1 MPSAHNKIIAAEAKA
16 GLGPIGCMRLGRSR
30 LWLDDHGWWVGIV
43 EFQPSAWTRG
53 SYLNVATSW
62 LWHED
67 NPLAFSESWGDRPFY
82 EYESDVQFTAA
93 MRTLVAQARDEIL
106 RMRDRFASLELVASY
121 LGTRDIGNIWCN
133 YHAAIAF
140 GLVGDA
146 KMSAE
151 RFDAVLAAKHDVEW
165 VATLKEKV
173 RELIPLI
180 GSSKEFRTTVSS
192 MVARARV
199 KARLNQLSRDSAFA
213 P

>member
-1 MPSAHNKIIAAEAKA
+1 MKSDHNKIIAAEAKA
-16 GLGPIGCMRLGRSR
+16 GLGPIGCVRLGRSR

-43 EFQPSAWTRG
+43 EFQPSGWTRG

-67 NPLAFSESWGDRPFY
+67 NPLAFSECWGDRPFC

-93 MRTLVAQARDEIL
+93 MRALAAQAQDEIL

-121 LGTRDIGNIWCN
+121 LGTRDIGNIWCD

-140 GLVGDA
+140 GLLGDA
-146 KMSAE
+146 KISVE
-151 RFDAVLAAKHDVEW
+151 RFGAVLAAKHDVEW

-199 KARLNQLSRDSAFA
+199 KAKLPQLSGDPAFA

>member
-1 MPSAHNKIIAAEAKA
+1 MTSDHNKIIAAEAKA
-16 GLGPIGCMRLGRSR
+16 GLGPIGCVRLGRSR

-43 EFQPSAWTRG
+43 EFQPSGWTRG

-67 NPLAFSESWGDRPFY
+67 HPLAFSECWGDRPFH

-93 MRTLVAQARDEIL
+93 MRALAAQARDEIL

-121 LGTRDIGNIWCN
+121 LGSRDTGNIWCD

-140 GLVGDA
+140 GLLG
-146 KMSAE
+146 KTRLSAE
-151 RFDAVLAAKHDVEW
+151 RFEAVLAAKDDVEW
-165 VATLKEKV
+165 VAALKNRV
-173 RELIPLI
+173 RELIALI
-180 GSSKEFRTTVSS
+180 GSLQEFRTMVASI
-192 MVARARV
+192 VARARV
-199 KARLNQLSRDSAFA
+199 KAKLPQLSPDSAFA